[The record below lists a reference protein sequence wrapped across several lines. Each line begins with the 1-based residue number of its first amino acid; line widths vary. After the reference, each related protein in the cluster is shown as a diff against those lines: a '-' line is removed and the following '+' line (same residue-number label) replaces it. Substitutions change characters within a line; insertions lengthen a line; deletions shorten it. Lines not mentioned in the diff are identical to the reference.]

1 MNTEMS
7 FPTVIFQEITARND
21 LSSIHNNFLSIH
33 ARNDILPFGLL
44 YYPIIKE
51 MNENKIINRSKKCIE
66 R

>member
-21 LSSIHNNFLSIH
+21 LNSIHNNFLSVYSRFLLFHI
-33 ARNDILPFGLL
+33 GLL

-51 MNENKIINRSKKCIE
+51 MNENKTTNRSKKHKE